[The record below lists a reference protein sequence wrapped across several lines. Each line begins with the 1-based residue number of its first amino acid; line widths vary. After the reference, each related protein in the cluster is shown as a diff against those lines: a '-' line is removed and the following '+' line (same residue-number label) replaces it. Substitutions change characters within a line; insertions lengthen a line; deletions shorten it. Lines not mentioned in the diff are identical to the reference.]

1 MALAWVINNKAITS
15 ALIGVRNVKQ
25 LRDNIS
31 ALNNLKFSKEEIKKI
46 DQKAKEGGINLWAPS
61 SSH

>member
-25 LRDNIS
+25 LRDNIA
-31 ALNNLKFSKEEIKKI
+31 ALNNLKFNKEEIKTI
-46 DQKAKEGGINLWAPS
+46 DQKAKEGDINLWAPS